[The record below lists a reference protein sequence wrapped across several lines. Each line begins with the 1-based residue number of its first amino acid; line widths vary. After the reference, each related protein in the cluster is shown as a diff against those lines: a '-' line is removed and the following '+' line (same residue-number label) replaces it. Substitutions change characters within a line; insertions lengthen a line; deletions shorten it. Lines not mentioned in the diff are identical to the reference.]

1 MERYKVQIT
10 AQALKD
16 MEAIYSYIAREF
28 GAPDTAL
35 RLYDRLVDAALSLE
49 YLPARMALVPFE
61 PERSAGL
68 RRLNVERYAIFYLID
83 GSNVVVT
90 NVLYGR
96 SDVETRLHEG

>member
-1 MERYKVQIT
+1 MERYKVEIT
-10 AQALKD
+10 ERALRD
-16 MEAIYSYIAREF
+16 MEEIYSYIAREL
-28 GAPDTAL
+28 GAPETAL
-35 RLYDRLVDAALSLE
+35 RLFDRLTEAALSLE
-49 YLPARMALVPFE
+49 YFPARMALVPFE

-96 SDVETRLHEG
+96 SDVEARLHEG